1 MQDRTASG
9 LGLIGKD
16 AMVTKIPVRDRL
28 IEAAFQLFGERGYEP
43 TTVDDIAERAGVGR
57 TTFFRNFRSKDDV
70 IFPDHEEL
78 MDEIRARLATSTNS
92 TALVAVAEA
101 VRLVLH
107 RYIEEGER
115 ARLRYALTS
124 KVSALRDREI
134 ASVAQYQRL
143 FREFIGAW
151 MGPSEANALRAEL
164 MASSVAAA
172 HNHVLR
178 RWLRG
183 DTCEPIEE
191 VDRAMAQ
198 VVELFSGT
206 SGGPGDTG
214 TTVIVLRSSQHPDEI
229 LPAIRRALDADS
241 SS

>member
-1 MQDRTASG
+1 M
-9 LGLIGKD
+9 
-16 AMVTKIPVRDRL
+16 TKTLVRERL
-28 IEAAFQLFGERGYEP
+28 IDAAFQLFGERGYEP

-70 IFPDHEEL
+70 IFPDHDEL
-78 MDEIRARLATSTNS
+78 MDEIRARLATSTDS

-101 VRLVLH
+101 VRLVLL

-124 KVSALRDREI
+124 RVSALRDREI

-183 DTCEPIEE
+183 DTAEPIEE

-198 VVELFSGT
+198 VVELFSAAPVGH
-206 SGGPGDTG
+206 SDAG
-214 TTVIVLRSSQHPDEI
+214 TTVIVLRTSQQPDEI
-229 LPAIRRALDADS
+229 LPAIRRALGGG
-241 SS
+241 

>member
-1 MQDRTASG
+1 MIH
-9 LGLIGKD
+9 IGKD
-16 AMVTKIPVRDRL
+16 GLVTTTPVRERL
-28 IEAAFQLFGERGYEP
+28 IDAAFQLFGERGYEP
-43 TTVDDIAERAGVGR
+43 TTVEDIAERAGVGR

-70 IFPDHEEL
+70 IFPDHEQL
-78 MDEIRARLATSTNS
+78 MEQIKARLATSTDS

-101 VRLVLH
+101 VRLVLL

-124 KVSALRDREI
+124 RISVLRDREI
-134 ASVAQYQRL
+134 ASVARYQRL

-151 MGPSEANALRAEL
+151 MGQSEANALRAEL

-183 DTCEPIEE
+183 DTAEPIEE

-198 VVELFSGT
+198 VVDLFSAAPAGQ
-206 SGGPGDTG
+206 DEAG
-214 TTVIVLRSSQHPDEI
+214 TTVIVLRTSQPPDKI
-229 LPAIRRALDADS
+229 LPAIRRAIEGHQRS
-241 SS
+241 TNEEQ

>member
-1 MQDRTASG
+1 VSR
-9 LGLIGKD
+9 
-16 AMVTKIPVRDRL
+16 VTKAPVRERL
-28 IEAAFQLFGERGYEP
+28 IDAAFQLFGERGYEP
-43 TTVDDIAERAGVGR
+43 TTVEDIAERAGVGR

-70 IFPDHEEL
+70 IFPDHERL
-78 MDEIRARLATSTNS
+78 MEDIRARLATSTTS

-101 VRLVLH
+101 VRLVLL

-124 KVSALRDREI
+124 RVPALRDREI
-134 ASVAQYQRL
+134 ASVAPYQRL
-143 FREFIGAW
+143 FREFITTW
-151 MGPSEANALRAEL
+151 MGPSEADALRAEL

-183 DTCEPIEE
+183 DTAEPIQE

-198 VVELFSGT
+198 VLDLFST
-206 SGGPGDTG
+206 APGSQQDCG
-214 TTVIVLRSSQHPDEI
+214 TTVIVLRTSQPSEEI
-229 LPAIRRALDADS
+229 LSAIRHAIDGDPHACGTT
-241 SS
+241 

>member
-1 MQDRTASG
+1 MSV
-9 LGLIGKD
+9 
-16 AMVTKIPVRDRL
+16 VTKIPVRERL
-28 IEAAFQLFGERGYEP
+28 IDAAFQLFGERGYEP

-70 IFPDHEEL
+70 IFPDHEQL

-101 VRLVLH
+101 VRLVLL

-124 KVSALRDREI
+124 RVSALRDREI

-143 FREFIGAW
+143 FREFIGTW
-151 MGPSEANALRAEL
+151 MGPSEASALRAEL

-183 DTCEPIEE
+183 DTAEPIEE

-198 VVELFSGT
+198 VVGLFSAAPADQT
-206 SGGPGDTG
+206 EAG
-214 TTVIVLRSSQHPDEI
+214 TTIIVLHTSQPPDQI
-229 LPAIRRALDADS
+229 LPAIRRAIDGS
-241 SS
+241 TP